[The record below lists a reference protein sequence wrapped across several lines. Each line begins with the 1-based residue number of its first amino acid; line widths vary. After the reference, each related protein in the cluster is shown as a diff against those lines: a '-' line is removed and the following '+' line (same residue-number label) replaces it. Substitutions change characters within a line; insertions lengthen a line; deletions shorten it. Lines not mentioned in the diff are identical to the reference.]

1 MVIEF
6 FLPTGKMGNAIL
18 QPLSGAREPYH
29 SRPQHRTHA
38 HAASKHTPSDLAG
51 SRLLPLARENVWR
64 SKYARCPRP
73 LPNGQEGAGWATKR
87 EFWIRSNVWRET
99 IFEGNAADAMAAAD
113 ALIDHGLLRV
123 KLTSEGRE
131 RTTNVR
137 VREQIFRAF
146 AVSKSILAWR
156 GPSPARPDEI
166 LAARHAATM
175 QHVMMQH
182 ASLTNGDGE
191 QSAHIETS
199 DLGKKL
205 EQAVHMALNEV
216 VVILGFSLNPDD
228 RAFAS
233 ILKAKTTILNSVLNA
248 QVRIDET
255 RFRPVKE
262 DRLERILASAE
273 RSLSHLERAYGR

>member
-1 MVIEF
+1 MPHRSTIHLISRVRGFCRWQE
-6 FLPTGKMGNAIL
+6 KMFGD
-18 QPLSGAREPYH
+18 PS
-29 SRPQHRTHA
+29 SRGVPVED
-38 HAASKHTPSDLAG
+38 PI
-51 SRLLPLARENVWR
+51 
-64 SKYARCPRP
+64 
-73 LPNGQEGAGWATKR
+73 GWATDK
-87 EFWIRSNVWRET
+87 EFWIRNSVWRNT
-99 IFEGNAADAMAAAD
+99 IFEGNSDDSTAAAD
-113 ALIDHGLLRV
+113 ALINHGLLRA
-123 KLTSEGRE
+123 TYSSDGRE
-131 RTTNVR
+131 RTAKVR
-137 VREQIFRAF
+137 VREQIVRVF

-175 QHVMMQH
+175 QHAMMQH

-216 VVILGFSLNPDD
+216 VAILGFSLNPDD
-228 RAFAS
+228 RAFAA